1 VLGAQVRGAHAHRS
15 VDGLI
20 EVPFKPGD
28 FDRAVGMEQVTQAVP
43 FTEVT
48 VHPARDQVG
57 DLKAVF
63 QAVGYGKL
71 SCGGCSEGPMIAP
84 GPHNR
89 K

>member
-1 VLGAQVRGAHAHRS
+1 
-15 VDGLI
+15 
-20 EVPFKPGD
+20 
-28 FDRAVGMEQVTQAVP
+28 MEQVTQAVP